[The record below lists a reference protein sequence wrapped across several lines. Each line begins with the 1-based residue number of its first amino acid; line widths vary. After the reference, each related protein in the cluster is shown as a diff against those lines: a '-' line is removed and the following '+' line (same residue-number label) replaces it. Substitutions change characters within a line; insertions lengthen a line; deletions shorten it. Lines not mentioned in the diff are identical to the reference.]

1 MCAMCAS
8 ESYEQVVADLAE
20 TVREHGW
27 AVRVVYGTGRRPP
40 WAYTV
45 GLGSSGLPELVV
57 TGLPA
62 ERAVDLLNDVA
73 EHVLDAGVAPRPGE
87 RAAAALEYVEVAEPD
102 AHLVHAVALYG
113 EGRRAVQVVWA
124 DEAGRWP
131 WDPAAGGVQPVL
143 GPRSPDA
150 PPLT

>member
-8 ESYEQVVADLAE
+8 ESYERVVADLAE

-27 AVRVVYGTGRRPP
+27 AVRVVYGEGQRPP

-45 GLGSSGLPELVV
+45 GLGASGLPELVV

-62 ERAVDLLNDVA
+62 ERAVELLNDWA
-73 EHVLDAGVAPRPGE
+73 EHLLESGVAPAPGE
-87 RAAAALEYVEVAEPD
+87 RPAAALEYAEVAEPD

-113 EGRRAVQVVWA
+113 EGRRAVQLVWA
-124 DEAGRWP
+124 DEEGRWP
-131 WDPAAGGVQPVL
+131 WEPGVGGQPVL
-143 GPRSPDA
+143 GARSPSA

>member
-8 ESYEQVVADLAE
+8 ESYERVVADLAE

-27 AVRVVYGTGRRPP
+27 AVRVVYGEGPRPP

-45 GLGSSGLPELVV
+45 GLAGSGLPELVV

-62 ERAVDLLNDVA
+62 ERAVTLLNESA
-73 EHVLDAGVAPRPGE
+73 ERLLEAGVAPRPGE
-87 RAAAALEYVEVAEPD
+87 RPGRGLEYVEVAEPD

-113 EGRRAVQVVWA
+113 EGRSAVQLVWT

-131 WDPAAGGVQPVL
+131 WERAAGGAQRVL
-143 GPRSPDA
+143 GARAPGA
-150 PPLT
+150 PPLA

>member
-8 ESYEQVVADLAE
+8 ETYERVVADLAE

-27 AVRVVYGTGRRPP
+27 AVRVVYGEGPRPP

-45 GLGSSGLPELVV
+45 GLGAAGLPELVV

-62 ERAVDLLNDVA
+62 ERAVELLNEAAD
-73 EHVLDAGVAPRPGE
+73 HLLDAGVAPVPGE
-87 RAAAALEYVEVAEPD
+87 RPSSGLEYVAVAEPD

-113 EGRRAVQVVWA
+113 EGRRAVQLVWA
-124 DEAGRWP
+124 DERGRWP
-131 WDPAAGGVQPVL
+131 WEAAAGGVQPVL